1 MLYESMQD
9 AGLPISM
16 TIEEYKKLKKE
27 VKETY
32 TDQIK
37 LINQSKESE
46 LPQVAVDIKTALM
59 AAGMSADEASKK
71 IFAMF
76 KLSDKAEKA
85 GMFTVGNRAFKNIKT
100 GQDAAEAAVNNYVPA
115 SAQGGREGAAAVN
128 TGLNAIQAGIIDSIE
143 KSKKAAE
150 NGDNDLNDLIKIN

>member
-37 LINQSKESE
+37 LINQSKESD
-46 LPQVAVDIKTALM
+46 LPQVAIDIKTALM
-59 AAGMSADEASKK
+59 AAGMSAAEASKK

-76 KLSDKAEKA
+76 KLSEKAEKA
-85 GMFTVGNRAFKNIKT
+85 GQFTVGNRAFKNIKT
-100 GQDAAEAAVNNYVPA
+100 GQDAAEAAVNN
-115 SAQGGREGAAAVN
+115 
-128 TGLNAIQAGIIDSIE
+128 
-143 KSKKAAE
+143 
-150 NGDNDLNDLIKIN
+150 

>member
-37 LINQSKESE
+37 LINQTK
-46 LPQVAVDIKTALM
+46 D
-59 AAGMSADEASKK
+59 
-71 IFAMF
+71 
-76 KLSDKAEKA
+76 
-85 GMFTVGNRAFKNIKT
+85 NKT
-100 GQDAAEAAVNNYVPA
+100 GEVATRLKEELIAKLWHPRNF
-115 SAQGGREGAAAVN
+115 
-128 TGLNAIQAGIIDSIE
+128 E
-143 KSKKAAE
+143 KFKYYDPE
-150 NGDNDLNDLIKIN
+150 MYPEEE